1 MKIQALIQCIHAYFK
16 CKNMFESYS
25 WHLLSIIVFRLISDT
40 TDEDVDFTLPPPPAE
55 PEKRGTLYIVE
66 DFKPDF
72 LILPEPPPEHI
83 LNSQPQHFLHVDE
96 FPELP
101 PAIPPL
107 PPPLPV
113 DLEVKMNQETPKT
126 FADMI
131 SSNAFKLTSST
142 NQDKNPQMGRQSSS
156 GKGDS
161 RNELLS
167 AIRNGELVK

>member
-1 MKIQALIQCIHAYFK
+1 M
-16 CKNMFESYS
+16 
-25 WHLLSIIVFRLISDT
+25 ISDT
-40 TDEDVDFTLPPPPAE
+40 TDEDVDFTLPPPPVE

-66 DFKPDF
+66 DFNPDF
-72 LILPEPPPEHI
+72 LILPEPPPDHI
-83 LNSQPQHFLHVDE
+83 LHSQPQHLLHVNE

-101 PAIPPL
+101 SIIPPL
-107 PPPLPV
+107 PPPLPL
-113 DLEVKMNQETPKT
+113 DLEQKMNQEAPKT

-142 NQDKNPQMGRQSSS
+142 NPEKNPQMGRQSSS

-167 AIRNGELVK
+167 AIRNGELVD